1 MRDER
6 VAAVTEAIQAYLA
19 RHPLAADSAE
29 GIASWRL
36 LGGGVEASVQEVST
50 ALAQLIDQGL
60 VAWRQLPDG
69 RHIYGAVTS
78 ATKRLH

>member
-29 GIASWRL
+29 GIASWW
-36 LGGGVEASVQEVST
+36 LGGGLEVSVEEVCA
-50 ALAQLIDQGL
+50 ALARLIDQGL

-69 RHIYGAVTS
+69 RHIYGAATAV
-78 ATKRLH
+78 TKRLH

>member
-29 GIASWRL
+29 GIASWW
-36 LGGGVEASVQEVST
+36 LGAGLEVSVEEVCT
-50 ALAQLIDQGL
+50 ALARLIDQGL

-69 RHIYGAVTS
+69 RHIYGAATAV
-78 ATKRLH
+78 TKRLH